1 MNYIITDKAQE
12 ISKELFNLGVTNNVD
27 SSLFGVITHV
37 NGLTSLV
44 FDLDSDILIHPN
56 FDVTKL
62 IELTDYTAQQQIDL
76 TNYFESIKI
85 VQFGEEPKSGFVLG
99 RFPFK
104 NMVVGYTEIRDK
116 EYMEANGWFPNDNI
130 NN

>member
-1 MNYIITDKAQE
+1 MYIITNNAQD
-12 ISKELFNLGVTNNVD
+12 ISKELFTLGVPNNANG
-27 SSLFGVITHV
+27 SLFGVITHE
-37 NGLTSLV
+37 NGETALE
-44 FDLDSDILIHPN
+44 FDLDDDVLIHPN
-56 FDVTKL
+56 FNVTKL
-62 IELTDYTAQQQIDL
+62 IELTDYTTQQQIDL

-85 VQFGEEPKSGFVLG
+85 DEVGNEPKSGFVLG